1 MYNDEGEAKINNRG
15 GINTCPKELYWNYDG
30 KNYKVNQNYLRTQ

>member
-15 GINTCPKELYWNYDG
+15 GLNNCPKEFPRKLHSSITIYVFVL
-30 KNYKVNQNYLRTQ
+30 KL